1 MADEPNNQQTTTTEP
16 PQGNSPEVRNPDGS
30 LKDQTSIQQSGDQ
43 KTETSLDKSQS
54 QTSDRS
60 FLNREP
66 EKKEEPKADDKGE
79 VKSEAEGDKKPEP
92 QTGAP
97 EKYED
102 FKLPD
107 GYQFDPETLKTAQAT
122 FKELGLTQEQGQKLV
137 DLYAANGITAA
148 EAPYKLWA
156 DTQTQWVD
164 QIMSDFGESKA
175 NEMRTDINKGIE
187 AAFPPKLQR
196 AFREA
201 IDLTGAG
208 SNPAMFEAFHTLFKP
223 FLEGTPVKGG
233 APTKESQTAPKQDAR
248 PTAAEAIYPHLVGNR
263 SE

>member
-1 MADEPNNQQTTTTEP
+1 MADDQQQQQTTTET
-16 PQGNSPEVRNPDGS
+16 PQGNSPEARNLDGS
-30 LKDQTSIQQSGDQ
+30 LKDQTSIQPSGDQ
-43 KTETSLDKSQS
+43 KTPTSSDKSQS

-66 EKKEEPKADDKGE
+66 PKEEPKADDKGE
-79 VKSEAEGDKKPEP
+79 AKSEAEGDKKPEA

-175 NEMRTDINKGIE
+175 N
-187 AAFPPKLQR
+187 
-196 AFREA
+196 
-201 IDLTGAG
+201 
-208 SNPAMFEAFHTLFKP
+208 
-223 FLEGTPVKGG
+223 
-233 APTKESQTAPKQDAR
+233 
-248 PTAAEAIYPHLVGNR
+248 
-263 SE
+263 